1 MMPEEQKPKLSFFL
15 GSLEKEQRDSELSKK
30 LMRLTELGFKA
41 VEFNATDPSQ
51 IDVASLSTQLDHC
64 RLRASAL
71 LTGGIYSKYLVC
83 FASPESSVRE
93 EAVRRVAAL
102 MPVANQL
109 STLLVI
115 GLIQGQR
122 ADAADRDSAQ
132 RNIVDCLKR
141 VGEHAERQN
150 VHCVFE
156 PVNHLEV
163 GFNHTVAEVK
173 SVLTAVGSSF
183 LHIMADTFHLNI
195 EESSAED
202 AIRAC
207 GQDLSH
213 FHLCETNRCTF
224 GSGHL
229 DFQMVFRTLDE
240 LEYDG
245 YCTVISESEDWNSE
259 AETAMRLISPGL
271 SRK

>member
-1 MMPEEQKPKLSFFL
+1 MPKLSFFL
-15 GSLEKEQRDSELSKK
+15 GAMEKEQRDGELAKK
-30 LMRLTELGFKA
+30 LTRLTELGFRA
-41 VEFNATDPSQ
+41 VEFSATNPSQ
-51 IDVASLSTQLDHC
+51 IDVESLSTLLNQS
-64 RLRASAL
+64 RLNASAL
-71 LTGGIYSKYLVC
+71 LTGGIYSQYRVC
-83 FASPESSVRE
+83 FASREASVRE
-93 EAVRRVAAL
+93 EAVRRIAAL

-109 STLLVI
+109 GTLLVI

-122 ADAADRDSAQ
+122 ADAANRDSAQ
-132 RNIVDCLKR
+132 RNIIDCLKSI
-141 VGEHAERQN
+141 GEHAERQN

-173 SVLTAVGSSF
+173 SVLSAVGSSF

-195 EESSAED
+195 EESSVKG
-202 AIRAC
+202 AILAC
-207 GQDLSH
+207 GKDLSH

-240 LEYDG
+240 MKYDG
-245 YCTVISESEDWNSE
+245 YCTVISESEDWNAE
-259 AETAMRLISPGL
+259 AEIAMRLISSGL
-271 SRK
+271 SKK